1 MFYVIAVSSFGLL
14 NPGLFMMLNI
24 LNGFAFGLIYN
35 IIVSVI
41 LKKYFV
47 KTNKITPIS
56 LYNTSLSLGIVAS
69 T

>member
-1 MFYVIAVSSFGLL
+1 MFYVLAVSSFGLL

>member
-41 LKKYFV
+41 LKKYFI